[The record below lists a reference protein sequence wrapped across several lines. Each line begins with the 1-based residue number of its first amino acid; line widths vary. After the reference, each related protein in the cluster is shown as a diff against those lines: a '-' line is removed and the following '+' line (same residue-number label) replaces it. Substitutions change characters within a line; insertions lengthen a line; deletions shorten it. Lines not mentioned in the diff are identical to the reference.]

1 MLVVCASLLAIVAT
15 PPAAYFAIGDQ
26 STVGP
31 AMDPDFAFRPPSWSP
46 ALVRLVGLVALVAFV
61 VAVGVLVRQHRRSP
75 ILRATLIVDAL
86 LIVAGVIVA
95 GGYRVATAGVIGANI
110 GAGIVILFGTPFVA
124 GLVNA
129 AGVVAY
135 CSHRKQ
141 SSIR

>member
-1 MLVVCASLLAIVAT
+1 
-15 PPAAYFAIGDQ
+15 
-26 STVGP
+26 
-31 AMDPDFAFRPPSWSP
+31 
-46 ALVRLVGLVALVAFV
+46 
-61 VAVGVLVRQHRRSP
+61 VLVRQHRRSP

-124 GLVNA
+124 GLVIA
-129 AGVVAY
+129 AAVVAY

-141 SSIR
+141 RSIR